1 MINYT
6 TEDLRG
12 RLKELTG
19 NHGVDV
25 CYDPVGGAL
34 SEPAFRSMAWEGRF
48 LVIGFAS
55 GEIPRLPLNLVLLKG
70 CQVVGVFLGSFT
82 GRDPER
88 HRANIG
94 ELLAWLAEG
103 KIRPHVSAAY
113 PLEQAGQAIADL
125 GERRAQGK
133 VVVTAR
139 LTRPNAR
146 LCHRLPRPT
155 RKTVTQARGTG

>member
-1 MINYT
+1 M
-6 TEDLRG
+6 
-12 RLKELTG
+12 
-19 NHGVDV
+19 
-25 CYDPVGGAL
+25 

-82 GRDPER
+82 GREPER

-94 ELLAWLAEG
+94 ELLGWLAEG
-103 KIRPHVSAAY
+103 KIRPHVSASY

-133 VVVTAR
+133 VVVTA
-139 LTRPNAR
+139 
-146 LCHRLPRPT
+146 H
-155 RKTVTQARGTG
+155 

>member
-1 MINYT
+1 
-6 TEDLRG
+6 
-12 RLKELTG
+12 
-19 NHGVDV
+19 
-25 CYDPVGGAL
+25 
-34 SEPAFRSMAWEGRF
+34 MAWEGRF

-133 VVVTAR
+133 IVVIGALSR
-139 LTRPNAR
+139 LTRVCVTDIGDDR
-146 LCHRLPRPT
+146 RF
-155 RKTVTQARGTG
+155 TVDTSDGTAWLRGKN